1 MIELVLGLFLSLCV
15 GVTIDVTTGLL
26 TALFFILGRTAV
38 YCFNSDAIRIT
49 RIYSISYLCSL
60 FYALICH
67 IYMTAHGYDCLLIGD
82 TAYYLNR
89 LREALSGAH
98 SLYDVISPLWQDYDL
113 LIRGNT
119 GYIAFIGVWEFLAKS
134 VGADVYFT
142 IQLAT
147 LTICSLGSV
156 IIYKLLSYHI
166 SNEKYIW
173 KMTWILSLCP
183 MFFQYTTFIVRDGLI
198 ALCFY
203 YIILLLH
210 KKPSITVIALLLLM
224 SLIITTIRTETGL
237 ASLMFLPMVLIIQ
250 NKANSNRSTIIKI
263 GVIASLA
270 FLAYYLYNNMAS
282 LSTLYYDNYDN
293 YFTKTKTE
301 SGVISFLDKV
311 PVIGPMINVIY
322 GVIQPVPCWARLST
336 YYMPLLPL
344 KNLYNIM
351 GFPSIIYVAFNTY
364 IVVYL
369 IFFLFKKKNTKID
382 LGALKGILVP
392 SAIFL
397 LLQSGIVEPRRIMG
411 VFPVFYIIWAMAY
424 YKMPKKYNNDIF
436 LIFSIVF
443 ILIQV
448 VGLIRF

>member
-1 MIELVLGLFLSLCV
+1 MIVLVLGLFLSLCV
-15 GVTIDVTTGLL
+15 GVTIDFVSGLL
-26 TALFFILGRTAV
+26 TAIFFIVGRTTV
-38 YCFNSDAIRIT
+38 FFSNSEGAKIS
-49 RIYSISYLCSL
+49 RIYSISFVCSL

-67 IYMTAHGYDCLLIGD
+67 IYMTEHGYDCLLIGD
-82 TAYYLNR
+82 TSYYLR
-89 LREALSGAH
+89 RMDETLSGGH
-98 SLYDVISPLWQDYDL
+98 TLSDVISPLWQDYDIL
-113 LIRGNT
+113 LRGNT
-119 GYIAFIGVWEFLAKS
+119 GYIAYLGVWGFLAKS
-134 VGADVYFT
+134 VGSDVYFT

-147 LTICSLGSV
+147 LSICSLGAV
-156 IIYKLLSYHI
+156 IIYKLLKYHL
-166 SNEKYIW
+166 SDEKYIW

-210 KKPSITVIALLLLM
+210 KKLSFTVIALMLLM

-237 ASLMFLPMVLIIQ
+237 ASLMFLPMVLLVQ
-250 NKANSNRSTIIKI
+250 NKSNSTSSTIIKI

-270 FLAYYLYNNMAS
+270 FLAYYFYNNMAS
-282 LSTLYYDNYDN
+282 LSTLYNDNVDN
-293 YFTKTKTE
+293 YFVKTG

-322 GVIQPVPCWARLST
+322 GVIQPIPCWARLSI

-351 GFPSIIYVAFNTY
+351 GFPSIVYVAFNTY
-364 IVVYL
+364 IVIYL
-369 IFFLFKKKNTKID
+369 LFFLFRKKTIKIE

-411 VFPVFYIIWAMAY
+411 IFPVFYIIWAIAY
-424 YKMPKKYNNDIF
+424 HKMPRKFNSDIF
-436 LIFSIVF
+436 LTFMVIFA
-443 ILIQV
+443 LIQIA
-448 VGLIRF
+448 GIIRF